1 MVSLKRRVEEAT
13 DPERLKS
20 QFEGSSSETQQQI
33 VW

>member
-1 MVSLKRRVEEAT
+1 MMSLKRRVEETT

-20 QFEGSSSETQQQI
+20 QFESSSTETQQEI